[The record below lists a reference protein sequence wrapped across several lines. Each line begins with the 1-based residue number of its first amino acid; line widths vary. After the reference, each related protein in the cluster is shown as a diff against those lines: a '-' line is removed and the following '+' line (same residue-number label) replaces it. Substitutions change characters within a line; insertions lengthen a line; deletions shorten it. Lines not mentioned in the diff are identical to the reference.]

1 MLANF
6 SFSALTISG
15 NLASEQLYVL
25 DNSGLWTS
33 SKEKNNNAWH
43 NNKNNENESENK
55 DGSKDGNENKDK
67 NSNKKMTSPINSTT
81 NSKINT
87 RINTK
92 INNLYGNQ
100 PELLKAFK
108 VVNNAI
114 KWHYN
119 IVQNKAIKN
128 KNENNK
134 VNPIYG
140 GPNSGM

>member
-100 PELLKAFK
+100 PELLEAYK
-108 VVNNAI
+108 VV
-114 KWHYN
+114 
-119 IVQNKAIKN
+119 NKAIKWNYNMVQIQATKSRN
-128 KNENNK
+128 KSNQ

-140 GPNSGM
+140 GLNSGM